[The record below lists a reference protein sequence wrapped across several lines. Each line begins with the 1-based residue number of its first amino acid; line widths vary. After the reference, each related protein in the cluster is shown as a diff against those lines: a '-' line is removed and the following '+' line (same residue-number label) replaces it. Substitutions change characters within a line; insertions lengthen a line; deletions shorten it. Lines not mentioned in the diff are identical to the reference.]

1 MDAAI
6 VAAIVVAS
14 VWIARFVGLSLI
26 FVLVALIVLA
36 GLIALI
42 ALIALILLL
51 HLIARRV

>member
-6 VAAIVVAS
+6 VAIDVAS

-26 FVLVALIVLA
+26 FVLVVLIALV
-36 GLIALI
+36 GLIALF
-42 ALIALILLL
+42 LLL